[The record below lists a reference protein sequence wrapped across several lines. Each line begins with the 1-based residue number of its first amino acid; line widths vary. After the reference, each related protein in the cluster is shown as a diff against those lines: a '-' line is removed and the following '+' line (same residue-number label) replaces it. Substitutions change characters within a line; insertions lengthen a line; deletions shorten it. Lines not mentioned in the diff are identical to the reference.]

1 MEIYIHMVFI
11 TEEFLEEATA
21 SAPVLL
27 SGN

>member
-1 MEIYIHMVFI
+1 MVIYIHMVFI

-27 SGN
+27 SGI